1 MEIYISTDVETD
13 GPIPGPNSMLSF
25 ASAAF
30 TADKHLLGTFEANL
44 ETLPEASGDP
54 DTMDWWSTQPDA
66 WAASRRNL
74 EAPSVAMVR
83 YVNWVQKLGSK
94 PLFVAYPAGFD
105 FLFIYWYLIKFA
117 GHSPF
122 GFSAIDVR
130 SFAMAELGVEYSSSG
145 KKHMPQEW
153 FDDFPHTHVALSDAL
168 EQGALFCNMLQKNR
182 KRRS

>member
-30 TADKHLLGTFEANL
+30 TADKQLLGTFEANL
-44 ETLPEASGDP
+44 ETLPEAIGDP
-54 DTMDWWSTQPDA
+54 DTMDWWSKQPDA

-83 YVNWVQKLGSK
+83 YVNWVQQLGGK
-94 PLFVAYPAGFD
+94 PIFVAYPVGFD
-105 FLFIYWYLIKFA
+105 FLFIYWYLIKFV

-130 SFAMAELGVEYSSSG
+130 SFAMAKLGVEYSSSG

-153 FDDFPHTHVALSDAL
+153 FDDLPHTHVALSDAL
-168 EQGALFCNMLQKNR
+168 EQGALFCNMLQQNR
-182 KRRS
+182 KGRA